1 MMTCGFL
8 IIAFACTFKEHE
20 VSFWFSLISSIM
32 LGIGCALG
40 ESTILGFC
48 KGFPSSTVGYFASGT
63 GFAGIFG
70 SGIILILKAA
80 GLDNGQ
86 IFFSIAPCVI
96 PYFLSFW
103 WIYWMKSK
111 YPYVHVEHPDKTVA
125 SPHTFLTSES
135 DLKNEDRALVDNQV
149 NAIGDYTTNSN
160 QMSEKPLTLD
170 EAKNNIPLNF
180 VEFKKVF
187 VKIGFF

>member
-1 MMTCGFL
+1 MNAKYLITIRHIVRIFVNTVLMTCGFL
-8 IIAFACTFKEHE
+8 IIAFSCTFKEHE
-20 VSFWFSLISSIM
+20 VSFWMSLVSSIM

-86 IFFSIAPCVI
+86 IFFSVAPCVV
-96 PYFLSFW
+96 PYFLAFW

-111 YPYVHVEHPDKTVA
+111 YPNA
-125 SPHTFLTSES
+125 SPDFNNNNISPHSYLAS
-135 DLKNEDRALVDNQV
+135 DPEIRSEDRALVEN
-149 NAIGDYTTNSN
+149 
-160 QMSEKPLTLD
+160 
-170 EAKNNIPLNF
+170 
-180 VEFKKVF
+180 
-187 VKIGFF
+187 